1 VPVAGADGVLTS
13 PTEANL
19 QSRRYPLIRPLY
31 LVVAINGERLEDPLM
46 RELLSYVLSR
56 SGQEDVIKDG
66 FLPLTRAEVVA
77 QEEKLGW
84 SEVR

>member
-1 VPVAGADGVLTS
+1 MAV
-13 PTEANL
+13 
-19 QSRRYPLIRPLY
+19 
-31 LVVAINGERLEDPLM
+31 NGERLEEPLL
-46 RELLSYVLSR
+46 RELLAYILSR

-66 FLPLTRAEVVA
+66 FQPLTRAEVVA